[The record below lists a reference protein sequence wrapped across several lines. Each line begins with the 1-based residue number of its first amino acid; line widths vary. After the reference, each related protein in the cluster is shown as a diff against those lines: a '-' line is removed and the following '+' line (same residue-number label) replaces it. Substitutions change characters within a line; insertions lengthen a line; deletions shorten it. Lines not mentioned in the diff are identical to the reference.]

1 MSLMAVFAGLC
12 LGAMSSGKW
21 PDVELGLAGAAIES
35 ANDLERYDGHSSVS
49 GPGIRVTVE
58 DGMAAGAAPM
68 DRLIVHERDL
78 LLLRNELFAAGAKAV
93 AINGHRMVANSVIRC
108 VGPTIR
114 INDAHTAPPYV
125 VEAAGD
131 PNVLK
136 PAITMMGGVVDLMS
150 SEKLKV
156 DVETVGQLT
165 IPAHGPARRGEE
177 KTPDREVEND

>member
-1 MSLMAVFAGLC
+1 MTLMAVFAGLC

-35 ANDLERYDGHSSVS
+35 ESDLERFDGHSPVT

-58 DGMAAGAAPM
+58 DGIADGAATM

-78 LLLRNELFAAGAKAV
+78 LLLRNELFAAGATAV
-93 AINGHRMVANSVIRC
+93 SINGHRMVANSVIRC

-125 VEAAGD
+125 VDAAGD
-131 PNVLK
+131 PDVLK

-156 DVETVGQLT
+156 NVETVGKLT
-165 IPAHGPARRGEE
+165 IPAHESAKRREE
-177 KTPDREVEND
+177 KAPEREKKND